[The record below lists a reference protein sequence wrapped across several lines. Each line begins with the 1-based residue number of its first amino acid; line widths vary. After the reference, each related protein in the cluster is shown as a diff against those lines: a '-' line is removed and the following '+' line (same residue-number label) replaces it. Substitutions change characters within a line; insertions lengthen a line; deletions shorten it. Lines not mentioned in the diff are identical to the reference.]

1 GPVLLHRG
9 CLAAIP
15 DPGEVELRP
24 ASSIRR
30 RILTADSN
38 HHAGPILALT
48 RWHLARRYDRRIRRA
63 VAREW
68 SHHG

>member
-30 RILTADSN
+30 RILAADPD
-38 HHAGPILALT
+38 HAAGALVAVS
-48 RWHLARRYDRRIRRA
+48 RWHLARRYDRRIQRA
-63 VAREW
+63 LKTEW
-68 SHHG
+68 HYA